1 MSNSFKRIVARWR
14 KYLKSIVSKWNK
26 NYKTFKLEELQM
38 VDMYVAL
45 IIAGRR
51 TIDTTPEKFREAVLA
66 DLNALGLDG
75 YGNPIVEAE

>member
-1 MSNSFKRIVARWR
+1 
-14 KYLKSIVSKWNK
+14 
-26 NYKTFKLEELQM
+26 M

-51 TIDTTPEKFREAVLA
+51 TIDTTPEKFREAVMA

-75 YGNPIVEAE
+75 YGQPLPIEQPTE